1 VADEKNKLPPSHY
14 FRNNFYWTIETE
26 EPELAEAV
34 QFLGADRF
42 LFATDYPHDDPGGR
56 MKFKDVELLA
66 ANTKL
71 SQPDKEKIRFQNATA
86 IFRLA

>member
-1 VADEKNKLPPSHY
+1 
-14 FRNNFYWTIETE
+14 
-26 EPELAEAV
+26 
-34 QFLGADRF
+34 
-42 LFATDYPHDDPGGR
+42 